1 MYSKGK
7 NLIKIKMILVNAEQQ
22 NLTTITQELNI
33 NNITATV
40 NFNYLSEENSE
51 DKTTKHPNN
60 ILYIPE
66 KVKEKLEQTLSQNP
80 PNFSVKNQTDY
91 FIYIIHLLYD
101 IPAKNRNIDLC
112 NSNGFV
118 PVYKQLLKKKVDEY
132 PKYLNYLV
140 ENDIVEKGRNHRA
153 GFNSSELRVNPS
165 LVSNIV
171 PVEINKTTLIKSINK
186 FHDVSRYYKP
196 KEVNT
201 DTTLVSDTITSTN
214 TINYP
219 YLNMYFNDKLK
230 INTEQAYKYL
240 ELFEAEEMDKIMKY
254 KTKATI
260 NKKIIKIINKLNVF
274 KYQINYLN
282 QGNFYNS
289 VDDNVGRYNSILTNI
304 KSELRNYITYNNQ
317 RLYPIDVVSSQPYF
331 SISLLNIELFEQN
344 KMEQRIRKFWKQNNV
359 NKKEIYNNNNIIY
372 NKQSEIGNNI
382 IMIRNYIKE
391 NQNTKDVLEYKN
403 LILSGNFYEKF
414 AEYILDEYQ
423 DKKFKNNDSRKYA
436 KMALLKTIYADEKIE
451 KYGEY
456 IPIFKKHF
464 PTVYKLFNLIKD
476 NGKQHH
482 LLACIMQ
489 NLEAETLLDKTCGEL
504 SNDYPDIPLFTI
516 HDSIITTKEYI
527 EPVKEALTKN
537 LFKVVGEYP
546 NFKVECWED
555 EKIELS

>member
-1 MYSKGK
+1 MKYSTEKMF
-7 NLIKIKMILVNAEQQ
+7 NHNKMILVNAEQQ
-22 NLTTITQELNI
+22 NLTTITTQVNDSNTSASL
-33 NNITATV
+33 
-40 NFNYLSEENSE
+40 NFNYLSTEKSE
-51 DKTTKHPNN
+51 DKPTNQAKN

-101 IPAKNRNIDLC
+101 IPAKNRNIDLS

-153 GFNSSELRVNPS
+153 GFNSSELRVNPI
-165 LVSNIV
+165 LVSNII
-171 PVEINKTTLIKSINK
+171 PIEINKKTLIKSINK

-201 DTTLVSDTITSTN
+201 DTTLVSDTTTSTN
-214 TINYP
+214 NINYP
-219 YLNMYFNDKLK
+219 YLDMHFNDKLK
-230 INTEQAYKYL
+230 INTEQVYKFL
-240 ELFEAEEMDKIMKY
+240 ELFEAEEIEKIMKF

-260 NKKIIKIINKLNVF
+260 NKKIIKLINKINVF
-274 KYQINYLN
+274 KYQIEYLN
-282 QGNFYNS
+282 QGNFYNK

-304 KSELRNYITYNNQ
+304 KSELRNYIDYDNQ
-317 RLYPIDVVSSQPYF
+317 RLFSIDVVSSQPF
-331 SISLLNIELFEQN
+331 LTISLLDIELFEQN
-344 KMEQRIRKFWKQNNV
+344 KMEQRIRKYWKQNNV
-359 NKKEIYNNNNIIY
+359 SKRQVYNNNHIN
-372 NKQSEIGNNI
+372 NNQSQINI

-403 LILSGNFYEKF
+403 LILTGNFYEKF
-414 AEYILDEYQ
+414 AEYILAEYP
-423 DKKFKNNDSRKYA
+423 DIKFKNNDSRKYA

-476 NGKQHH
+476 NGNQHH

-504 SNDYPDIPLFTI
+504 SINYPDIILYTI
-516 HDSIITTKEYI
+516 HDSIITTKQYI
-527 EPVKEALTKN
+527 EPVKDALSRN
-537 LFKVVGEYP
+537 LFNVVDEYP
-546 NFKVECWED
+546 NFKVECWE
-555 EKIELS
+555 KKGNS